1 MSEEESTERLSGEE
15 QNRAFEDWVQ
25 RELNGHATHLFKAG
39 VIDGR
44 VEVAIAWA
52 LPGRLCIGTVASKTD
67 KDKAFW
73 VISGDIPTDHL
84 ELKQAATAREAAKH
98 FALKWQLQ
106 AVRLAESQAV
116 GRHDEDPRVFAAAS
130 TELTRKAEALYVL
143 TEQDEHWQTA
153 IIG

>member
-1 MSEEESTERLSGEE
+1 M
-15 QNRAFEDWVQ
+15 
-25 RELNGHATHLFKAG
+25 
-39 VIDGR
+39 
-44 VEVAIAWA
+44 A
-52 LPGRLCIGTVASKTD
+52 LPGLLFIGTVASKTD